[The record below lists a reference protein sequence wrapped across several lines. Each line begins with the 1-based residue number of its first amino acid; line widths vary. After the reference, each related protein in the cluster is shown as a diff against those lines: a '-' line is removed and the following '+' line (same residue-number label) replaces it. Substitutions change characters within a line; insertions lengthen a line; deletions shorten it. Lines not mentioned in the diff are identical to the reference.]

1 MDEEERVKKLKEL
14 LDSEKGTLI
23 LPFLLMSIFT
33 PREELDKIFNDFKK
47 KLREGKEE
55 PDGQTKNM
63 SGFFFEE

>member
-1 MDEEERVKKLKEL
+1 MTDEEKEKFKEIL
-14 LDSEKGTLI
+14 GSEKGTLI

-47 KLREGKEE
+47 KLKEE
-55 PDGQTKNM
+55 KEKPDEQTKNM